1 MFCFRKALRF
11 TVTRRQTEIEW
22 KKVLKNRTDLCFHH
36 SFLALLKLSMFVI
49 MFPAIIKERSCQGPH
64 ALADGFNVTQD
75 MFVMEIPTFGLRF
88 KVNEHQL

>member
-1 MFCFRKALRF
+1 
-11 TVTRRQTEIEW
+11 
-22 KKVLKNRTDLCFHH
+22 
-36 SFLALLKLSMFVI
+36 

-75 MFVMEIPTFGLRF
+75 MFVMEIPTYGLRF